1 MWRLGNDSKSKA
13 SVEPGAM
20 AVYPYRKTTG
30 SWIVGEGCCSTDV
43 VWVNAQKSDK
53 VNDRK

>member
-20 AVYPYRKTTG
+20 AVYPYRKTTE